1 MKKISLFLF
10 IFVFNLLADRGG
22 WILTKSGEIKGKEVL
37 SEPLQK
43 AVLYW
48 DGEKEI
54 LILGVNIKSETR
66 GKLISFIPLPSK
78 PKIKKAPGDIFKKM
92 DNLVKKYAPV
102 FEIYKP
108 EILRKLPEVG
118 IGKMKLPKRFKHSD
132 IKSKGYVVIFSGK
145 IGVHNLRVVYA
156 ENIDSFVSWVKRNY
170 KNVPKNIERIVKLYI
185 KNGKKYFVFDEVEIK
200 DSANIKP
207 LMYEFKSKSLYYPLR
222 VNLFYRDTAEIVLY
236 VLTNRKIPF
245 GLFSSKS
252 LMPILLYNFDIDF
265 DKLPK
270 WFAVRVKIEGLNDF
284 MKYKVFNFRDVW
296 QRLQFKK
303 FLGEYRPVAFRV
315 KEIEKEIKHDVMA
328 MVRALA
334 EACGKSGAYVH
345 LGATS
350 YDIVDTANALQLK
363 EAISLIE
370 EKLNRLERALMEKAE
385 KYKETIMVG
394 RTHGQHALPIT
405 LGFKFAV
412 WMREIARHVERL
424 RQCRERL
431 LVGKISGA
439 VGTQAGL
446 GPHAMEIQRITM
458 EKLGLK
464 PAEITTQIVQRDR
477 HAEFICLLANLA
489 SSLDKFATEIREL
502 QRPEIG
508 ELYEPFERE
517 RQVGSSTMP
526 HKRNPELCER
536 ICGLAKIMR
545 SLTIPALENVV
556 TWHERD
562 LTQSSAERF
571 IIPEACILID
581 YMLHLMTFIIEN
593 IEVDEER
600 MRKNLEITQGRIM
613 SEAVMIALTRKG
625 MNRQEAHELLRKLA
639 IKSQTENR
647 HFREVLLENETVRK
661 FLNKKEI
668 EDALNPRSYLGT
680 AIQQIERAIQRTL
693 NERLMRKLDS

>member
-1 MKKISLFLF
+1 
-10 IFVFNLLADRGG
+10 
-22 WILTKSGEIKGKEVL
+22 
-37 SEPLQK
+37 
-43 AVLYW
+43 
-48 DGEKEI
+48 
-54 LILGVNIKSETR
+54 
-66 GKLISFIPLPSK
+66 
-78 PKIKKAPGDIFKKM
+78 
-92 DNLVKKYAPV
+92 
-102 FEIYKP
+102 
-108 EILRKLPEVG
+108 
-118 IGKMKLPKRFKHSD
+118 
-132 IKSKGYVVIFSGK
+132 
-145 IGVHNLRVVYA
+145 
-156 ENIDSFVSWVKRNY
+156 
-170 KNVPKNIERIVKLYI
+170 
-185 KNGKKYFVFDEVEIK
+185 
-200 DSANIKP
+200 
-207 LMYEFKSKSLYYPLR
+207 
-222 VNLFYRDTAEIVLY
+222 
-236 VLTNRKIPF
+236 
-245 GLFSSKS
+245 
-252 LMPILLYNFDIDF
+252 MPILPIDTGRYGTPEMRRIF
-265 DKLPK
+265 
-270 WFAVRVKIEGLNDF
+270 EEEN
-284 MKYKVFNFRDVW
+284 
-296 QRLQFKK
+296 RLQKMLDVEAALALAHAEVGNIPIEDAK
-303 FLGEYRPVAFRV
+303 VIAERASTRYVKLERV

-412 WMREIARHVERL
+412 WIREVVRHIERL
-424 RQCRERL
+424 RQCKERI

-446 GPHAMEIQRITM
+446 GPHAMEIQRIAM

-477 HAEFICLLANLA
+477 HAELICLLANLA

-517 RQVGSSTMP
+517 KQVGSSTMP

-581 YMLHLMTFIIEN
+581 YMLHLMTFIIGN

-600 MRKNLEITQGRIM
+600 MRKNLEITQGRVM

-639 IKSQTENR
+639 IKSQTENKY
-647 HFREVLLENETVRK
+647 FKEVLLENETVRK
-661 FLNKKEI
+661 FLNEREI
-668 EDALNPRSYLGT
+668 EDVLNPRNYLGT
-680 AIQQIERAIQRTL
+680 AIQQIEKTIQKTKQEL
-693 NERLMRKLDS
+693 NLS